1 VLSLLH
7 EIKPLGGTDVYTAL
21 SAILHGSEPR
31 DPLAAAK
38 VDFDTLYL
46 LSDGLPTTGPVTTPL
61 TIRERIAVFNRLAQ
75 VEIHTIGIGDAKN
88 GDFLEKLASES
99 GGRFVAR

>member
-1 VLSLLH
+1 MLSLLH
-7 EIKPLGGTDVYTAL
+7 EIKPQGGTDVYTAL
-21 SAILHGSEPR
+21 TAILHGSEPG

-61 TIRERIAVFNRLAQ
+61 TIRKRIAVFNRLAQ
-75 VEIHTIGIGDAKN
+75 VEIHTVGIGDAKN

-99 GGRFVAR
+99 GGRFVRR